1 MTATLTRT
9 KTGKTR
15 WGPKQAKNPPIEDEV
30 AGDDEMNSGINT
42 SRQEAR
48 RPAEQRPRDKT
59 GTSEAL
65 E

>member
-15 WGPKQAKNPPIEDEV
+15 RVPMQAKNPPIEDEV
-30 AGDDEMNSGINT
+30 AGDDETDSGINT

-48 RPAEQRPRDKT
+48 RPTEQRPRNKT

-65 E
+65 K